1 MLLWIPSLSLRVAF
15 CTPLSEIILMAA
27 CTAGDWFQLQCI
39 TMGFHKK
46 SLLQRDKNL
55 IEFLKAEGWA
65 FWIFPACAAWRQQ
78 IKDGICGDYSQMAC
92 NEWLSF
98 PLMVSKRQSKK
109 HDVSN
114 IWEWLQ
120 VALLRPAVCCWE
132 LRRTVSEP
140 KNDQQIWNWEWL
152 VLLEKSC
159 FCFNSNWY
167 HTSILSPPLSINI
180 FYAQGKL
187 IISLGDS
194 PLCLYVVNPHPLR
207 SIRRS
212 YQMLSVVRAYRD
224 SASTSIHDPRLK
236 KKSLNELLDGTTFQ
250 GALGVMDAGVKNY
263 SNAFGG
269 HQELVSEW
277 NV

>member
-1 MLLWIPSLSLRVAF
+1 MLIAASDCVLRFEAFSLFSLTARNPPCVSSSHLTYRPQLCDTGPPCAGSWPGIFPIPPLSLLFIRLSMALLWIPSLSLRVSF

-120 VALLRPAVCCWE
+120 VALLRPAVCCSE
-132 LRRTVSEP
+132 LRR
-140 KNDQQIWNWEWL
+140 
-152 VLLEKSC
+152 
-159 FCFNSNWY
+159 
-167 HTSILSPPLSINI
+167 
-180 FYAQGKL
+180 
-187 IISLGDS
+187 
-194 PLCLYVVNPHPLR
+194 
-207 SIRRS
+207 
-212 YQMLSVVRAYRD
+212 
-224 SASTSIHDPRLK
+224 SA
-236 KKSLNELLDGTTFQ
+236 
-250 GALGVMDAGVKNY
+250 
-263 SNAFGG
+263 
-269 HQELVSEW
+269 
-277 NV
+277 